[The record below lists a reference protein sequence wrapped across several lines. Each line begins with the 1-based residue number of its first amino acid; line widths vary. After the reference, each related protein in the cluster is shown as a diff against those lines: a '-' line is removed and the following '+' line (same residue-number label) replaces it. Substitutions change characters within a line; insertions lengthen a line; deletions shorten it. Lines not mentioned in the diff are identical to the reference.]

1 MSGDVTVIGIV
12 IVRWCEGKRKP
23 IPCFG
28 GCRGP
33 EVTRTIK
40 EIEHT
45 FSKHLAGNETPSI
58 PVPHKTTQ
66 IHEHYVHITQL
77 YIDICICIYVEK
89 LLLCM

>member
-1 MSGDVTVIGIV
+1 MDGHTMRGDVTVFCIV

-45 FSKHLAGNETPSI
+45 FSKHLAGNET
-58 PVPHKTTQ
+58 
-66 IHEHYVHITQL
+66 L
-77 YIDICICIYVEK
+77 YTCSPQDNPDT
-89 LLLCM
+89 